1 MSSSTDNVLKYA
13 INDAMDVMQARRGGM
28 DMALTLGFSQAESTK
43 IAVVISELGRNI
55 VNYAGA
61 GQITVIASHTVMGR
75 AYVKIV
81 AEDHGPGIA
90 DLDAVLA
97 GGLSSSGGLGLGI
110 SGSRR
115 MMDEFDI
122 QTAVGKGTRIQ
133 TLKWLT

>member
-1 MSSSTDNVLKYA
+1 ME
-13 INDAMDVMQARRGGM
+13 
-28 DMALTLGFSQAESTK
+28 MAQHLGFSQAESTK

-55 VNYAGA
+55 VNYAGV
-61 GQITVIASHTVMGR
+61 GQITVIASHTTMGR
-75 AYVKIV
+75 AYVKII
-81 AEDHGPGIA
+81 AEDNGPGIA
-90 DLDAVLA
+90 DLEAVLA